1 MTLKEL
7 LEQHPEAKKEYE
19 TQIECLNHAGVVII
33 EEQAK
38 WIEKLED
45 MIIMEASR
53 EVMLME
59 IDNRY
64 WYTIRMQEEG
74 LLRDNENWYDQYLE
88 RQE

>member
-7 LEQHPEAKKEYE
+7 LEQYPEAKKEYE
-19 TQIECLNHAGVVII
+19 IQLECLSHAGMVLI

-45 MIIMEASR
+45 MIINGDSR
-53 EVMLME
+53 EEMLME

-64 WYTIRMQEEG
+64 WYTIRMQDEG
-74 LLRDNENWYDQYLE
+74 LLKDNENWYDQYLDE
-88 RQE
+88 QG